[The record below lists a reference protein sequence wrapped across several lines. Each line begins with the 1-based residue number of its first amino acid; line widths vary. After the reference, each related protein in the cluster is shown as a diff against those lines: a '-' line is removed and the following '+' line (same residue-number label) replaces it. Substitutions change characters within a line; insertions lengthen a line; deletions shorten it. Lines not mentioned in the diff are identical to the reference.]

1 MRPSRLTRRL
11 EPNPVTRAAYRRQA
25 GTQIYLPLGIGLIAL
40 VVLVAVLWQGSVGS
54 ARAWADVS
62 AIVLLLPV
70 IVVGLLGLI
79 LISAAAYAVGWLVG
93 WLPGYAAVAQRYVA
107 QAQFAIGRMSD
118 VAATPVTIPR
128 SAWAGARAA
137 LAALVRFARGEG
149 WLHGE

>member
-1 MRPSRLTRRL
+1 MRSSRPTRRL

-25 GTQIYLPLGIGLIAL
+25 GLQIYLPLGIGLFALVAL
-40 VVLVAVLWQGSVGS
+40 VVILWQGGVGS

-70 IVVGLLGLI
+70 MVVGLLGLI
-79 LISAAAYAVGWLVG
+79 LISVAAYAVGWLVD
-93 WLPGYAAVAQRYVA
+93 WLPGYAAIAQRYVA
-107 QAQFAIGRMSD
+107 QARFVVGRISEMA
-118 VAATPVTIPR
+118 VAPVTIPR